1 MKQLS
6 RGSSESRWKTLLS
19 RGTSAGTLGVPF
31 YINICMYFS
40 DCSININVNYLPWH
54 HSFLPENCFSFQGV
68 CSTWEGGS
76 HFHLLLFICFLVFLN
91 PQLLGDEDHWAF
103 PACSVLL
110 HGKLP
115 WLLSFPP
122 GRPWS
127 PGCFP
132 VKLNNACERLLV
144 SLPKGFLLVWGQ
156 DDSQGVLPLP
166 PSCWTQKHGA
176 KTQVIYEDG
185 QQIYQKM
192 FNIANY

>member
-1 MKQLS
+1 MVCVLCSKSLNLSEVPLFLLNRTVSWYSLRYKRAMELVHEPELSLHMKTCA
-6 RGSSESRWKTLLS
+6 RGDK
-19 RGTSAGTLGVPF
+19 
-31 YINICMYFS
+31 
-40 DCSININVNYLPWH
+40 
-54 HSFLPENCFSFQGV
+54 
-68 CSTWEGGS
+68 
-76 HFHLLLFICFLVFLN
+76 
-91 PQLLGDEDHWAF
+91 DHRAF
-103 PACSVLL
+103 PACPVLL

-132 VKLNNACERLLV
+132 VTLNNACERLLV
-144 SLPKGFLLVWGQ
+144 SLPRGFLLVWGQ